1 MENQITS
8 HDTER
13 HFIALQAK
21 LDELIRTYEQLAEE
35 NRTLRTQQS
44 ALLAEREDLI
54 QKNEQSR
61 ARIDAMV
68 ARLRGLE
75 QSP

>member
-1 MENQITS
+1 MENQINN

-35 NRTLRTQQS
+35 NRTLRTQQA

-75 QSP
+75 QFP